1 VQNKTVSYFEEC
13 LRLGEWLS
21 EADRRA
27 LYRYLLESNKENY
40 KAQANLLLENSS
52 LNKKIANGEVVYTVL
67 NSLVSY
73 KARKIGSDE
82 FTSEM
87 RKMNLIGIP
96 LIDTQ
101 RLKKF
106 FAQSDVDVIQNFPLP
121 GENQESEG
129 GFCVDT
135 YPYYTLAYYAN
146 GGNPI
151 KGLIKKLRTNDNEIL
166 TKLRT
171 L

>member
-1 VQNKTVSYFEEC
+1 MSYFEEC

-27 LYRYLLESNKENY
+27 LYRYLLESNNVTY
-40 KAQANLLLENSS
+40 GVQANLLLKNSI
-52 LNKKIANGEVVYTVL
+52 LNRKIANGEVIYTLQNNQVT
-67 NSLVSY
+67 Y
-73 KARKIGSDE
+73 KAKRIGSVE
-82 FTSEM
+82 FTPEM
-87 RKMNLIGIP
+87 RKIKLMRIQI
-96 LIDTQ
+96 IDVQ
-101 RLKKF
+101 SLKKF

-121 GENQESEG
+121 GENQDSEG

-151 KGLIKKLRTNDNEIL
+151 KGIVKKLRTNDKEIL

>member
-1 VQNKTVSYFEEC
+1 MSYFEEC

-27 LYRYLLESNKENY
+27 LYRYLLESNNVTY
-40 KAQANLLLENSS
+40 GVQANLLLKNST
-52 LNKKIANGEVVYTVL
+52 LNRKIANGEVIYTLQNNQVT
-67 NSLVSY
+67 Y
-73 KARKIGSDE
+73 KAKRIGSVE
-82 FTSEM
+82 FTPEM
-87 RKMNLIGIP
+87 RKIKLMRIQI
-96 LIDTQ
+96 IDVQ

-121 GENQESEG
+121 GENQDSKG

-146 GGNPI
+146 GRNYL
-151 KGLIKKLRTNDNEIL
+151 KGIIKKLRTNDREIL

>member
-40 KAQANLLLENSS
+40 KAQATLLLDNSS
-52 LNKKIANGEVVYTVL
+52 LKKKIANGQVIYTVQ
-67 NSLVSY
+67 NRQVTY

-87 RKMNLIGIP
+87 RKMNLVGIP
-96 LIDTQ
+96 IIDTQ

-106 FAQSDVDVIQNFPLP
+106 FAQSDVDVIQNFPLS
-121 GENQESEG
+121 GENQEIEG

-135 YPYYTLAYYAN
+135 YPYYTLAYYSN

-151 KGLIKKLRTNDNEIL
+151 KGFIKKLRTNDREIL

>member
-1 VQNKTVSYFEEC
+1 MPNKTYFEEC
-13 LRLGEWLS
+13 LTSGGLRFQE
-21 EADRRA
+21 ERRA
-27 LYRYLLESNKENY
+27 LYKYLLEINNDFYISH
-40 KAQANLLLENSS
+40 ANLLLDKGTITRS
-52 LNKKIANGEVVYTVL
+52 IANGEATYFLKNRKVDY
-67 NSLVSY
+67 S
-73 KARKIGSDE
+73 ARKLDSDE
-82 FTSEM
+82 IYSEL
-87 RKMNLIGIP
+87 RDIKL
-96 LIDTQ
+96 T
-101 RLKKF
+101 RLKFYNIRKLQRF
-106 FAQSDVDVIQNFPLP
+106 FAQCDVDVIQNFPLP

-151 KGLIKKLRTNDNEIL
+151 KGIIKKLRTNDKDIL